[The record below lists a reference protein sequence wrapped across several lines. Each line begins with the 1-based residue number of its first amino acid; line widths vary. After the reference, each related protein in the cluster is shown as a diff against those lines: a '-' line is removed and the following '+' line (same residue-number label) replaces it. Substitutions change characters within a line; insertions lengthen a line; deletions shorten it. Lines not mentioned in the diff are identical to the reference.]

1 MVSKYHDIF
10 EEGRYYHIFNRTINK
25 ELLFLNDE
33 NYNFFLSQ
41 WNKYFDGFLSV
52 FAYSLM
58 PNHFHIFAQVVSSSS
73 SNINEE
79 LEEKCKRFFSSYTLS
94 FNNQNRRKGSLFQKR
109 FKRILVDKDD
119 YFTKIIHYI
128 HNNPIHHGIAD
139 SYEKWKY
146 SSYNAIVSNGETKVN
161 RKEVLDW
168 FGGKENFILFHQQ
181 NVDFRRVEKYTLEE

>member
-1 MVSKYHDIF
+1 MPSKYHDIF
-10 EEGRYYHIFNRTINK
+10 EEGRYYHIFNRTINN
-25 ELLFLNDE
+25 EPLFINDG
-33 NYNFFLSQ
+33 NYEFFLRQ
-41 WNKYFDGFLSV
+41 WEKYFHGFLSV
-52 FAYSLM
+52 FSYCLM
-58 PNHFHIFAQVVSSSS
+58 PNHFHIFVRVEDISTRD
-73 SNINEE
+73 INEE

-94 FNNQNRRKGSLFQKR
+94 FNNQNKRKGSLFQKR

-146 SSYNAIVSNGETKVN
+146 SSYNAIVSNSETKVY
-161 RKEVLDW
+161 RKEILDW

-181 NVDFRRVEKYTLEE
+181 NIDFREMEKYTLEE